1 MKPEDDQELWDLLGR
16 MPGREVSP
24 FFARNVL
31 RQIHEAAEASRF
43 EQVPRW
49 ISLRRLMPATAL
61 AVAVI
66 VSIIAVHHPESQR
79 PSQNEPDVVAK
90 IDPQD
95 FEVVADLDDLLAS
108 DEGSLWDEK
117 PTL

>member
-31 RQIHEAAEASRF
+31 RQIHEAAETSRF
-43 EQVPRW
+43 EQVRRW
-49 ISLRRLMPATAL
+49 ISLRRLMPAT
-61 AVAVI
+61 VI
-66 VSIIAVHHPESQR
+66 VSIIAVHHPVLQR
-79 PSQNEPDVVAK
+79 PSENEPDVVAK

>member
-16 MPGREVSP
+16 VPGRDVSP

-31 RQIHEAAEASRF
+31 RQIREAPEASPF
-43 EQVPRW
+43 ERVRRW
-49 ISLRRLMPATAL
+49 ISLRRLIPATAL
-61 AVAVI
+61 AVAAMM
-66 VSIIAVHHPESQR
+66 SIIAIHHPVLQR
-79 PSQNEPDVVAK
+79 SSQNDPDVVAK

>member
-16 MPGREVSP
+16 VPGPEVSP

-31 RQIHEAAEASRF
+31 RQVREAAEASRF
-43 EQVPRW
+43 EQVRRW
-49 ISLRRLMPATAL
+49 ISLRSLIPVTAL
-61 AVAVI
+61 AVAV
-66 VSIIAVHHPESQR
+66 VASVIAVHHPVLQKS
-79 PSQNEPDVVAK
+79 SGNAPDVVAK

-95 FEVVADLDDLLAS
+95 FEVVTDLDDLVAS

>member
-43 EQVPRW
+43 EQVRRW

-66 VSIIAVHHPESQR
+66 VSIIAVHHPVLQR
-79 PSQNEPDVVAK
+79 PSENEADVVAK

>member
-1 MKPEDDQELWDLLGR
+1 MKPEDDQKLWDILGR
-16 MPGREVSP
+16 VPAPEVSP

-31 RQIHEAAEASRF
+31 RQIREAPEASRF
-43 EQVPRW
+43 ERVRRW
-49 ISLRRLMPATAL
+49 ISLRRLIPATAL
-61 AVAVI
+61 AAAAI
-66 VSIIAVHHPESQR
+66 VSIIVVHQPVLQKSSE
-79 PSQNEPDVVAK
+79 NEPDVVAK

-95 FEVVADLDDLLAS
+95 FEVVADLDELLAS

>member
-1 MKPEDDQELWDLLGR
+1 MNPEDDQELWDLLGR
-16 MPGREVSP
+16 LPGRDVSP
-24 FFARNVL
+24 FFARSVL
-31 RQIHEAAEASRF
+31 RQIRDAPEASGF
-43 EQVPRW
+43 EQVRRW
-49 ISLRRLMPATAL
+49 ISLRRLIPATAL

-66 VSIIAVHHPESQR
+66 VSMIAVHHPVLQR
-79 PSQNEPDVVAK
+79 SSEKEPDVMAK

-108 DEGSLWDEK
+108 DEGTLWDEK

>member
-16 MPGREVSP
+16 VAGPEVSP

-31 RQIHEAAEASRF
+31 RQIREAPEASRF
-43 EQVPRW
+43 EQVRRW
-49 ISLRRLMPATAL
+49 ISLRRLIPATAL
-61 AVAVI
+61 AAAVI
-66 VSIIAVHHPESQR
+66 VSIIAVHHPVVQR
-79 PSQNEPDVVAK
+79 PSEKEPDVVAK

-108 DEGSLWDEK
+108 DEVSLWDEK